1 MKRWAEGEAGETQ
14 AKKARIEEVPLDLE
28 SEEVTAQPTSEEEVV
43 VSTPDQHNEVQI
55 LQGSVEDVIFIIAD
69 DIKKDKIKNLF
80 VLMQKRAI
88 WVRYCA
94 SNTTLGWL
102 KDQLLRLYPDSTD
115 YLPCPTFSANNV
127 TLPHGKYL

>member
-1 MKRWAEGEAGETQ
+1 MEEPP
-14 AKKARIEEVPLDLE
+14 AKTTRVEDVILDLE

-43 VSTPDQHNEVQI
+43 VDMPEQLDEHKEVQI
-55 LQGSVEDVIFIIAD
+55 LQGSVEDVIFIIAE

-102 KDQLLRLYPDSTD
+102 KDQLLLLYPDSTD

-127 TLPHGKYL
+127 TLPHGM